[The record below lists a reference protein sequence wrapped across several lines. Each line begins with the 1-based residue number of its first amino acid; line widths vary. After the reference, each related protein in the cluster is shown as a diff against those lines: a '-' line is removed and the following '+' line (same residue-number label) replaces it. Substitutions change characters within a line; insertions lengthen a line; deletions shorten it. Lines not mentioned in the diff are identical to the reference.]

1 MLVVNSKPEL
11 KRIID
16 GKHYGSVKV
25 FDPKSNL
32 STDLKG
38 PMYALHH
45 ILKACTKVK
54 HAGNGKEV
62 LCLEYFAIIT
72 DEKGDLIVVSS
83 LDR

>member
-38 PMYALHH
+38 PMYALYK
-45 ILKACTKVK
+45 ILNACTKVER
-54 HAGNGKEV
+54 ASDGKEV